1 MKISQTIAAAALG
14 TTVMTLFSYWISSA
28 KKKQF
33 REPELLQE
41 LLQKLPLQ
49 IAPGTAKAAG
59 WLIHYSVGFSF
70 CAIYDAIWK
79 HKASRASIA
88 NGIML
93 GGTSGLVGISG
104 WHLVLS
110 AHPNPPVVDLK
121 KYYGH
126 LMLAHMIFGA
136 FSAIGYR
143 LPHRAILSQFD
154 KSTSSIK

>member
-14 TTVMTLFSYWISSA
+14 TTVMTLFSYLISSA

-33 REPELLQE
+33 REPELLQA
-41 LLQKLPLQ
+41 LLQKLPVQ
-49 IAPGTAKAAG
+49 IAPGTAKASG

-79 HKASRASIA
+79 HRPSRVSIA

-93 GGTSGLVGISG
+93 GGISGLAGISG

-110 AHPNPPVVDLK
+110 AHPNPPAVDLK

-126 LMLAHMIFGA
+126 LMLAHMIFGT

-143 LPHRAILSQFD
+143 LPLASLNPKFD
-154 KSTSSIK
+154 RSTTSVK

>member
-1 MKISQTIAAAALG
+1 MKVLQTIAAAALG
-14 TTVMTLFSYWISSA
+14 TTAMTLFSYWISSA
-28 KKKQF
+28 KRKQF

-49 IAPGTAKAAG
+49 IPPGTAKAAG

-70 CAIYDAIWK
+70 CAIYDAIWRQTS
-79 HKASRASIA
+79 SRPSLA
-88 NGIML
+88 NGVVL
-93 GGTSGLVGISG
+93 GGISGIAGISG

-110 AHPNPPVVDLK
+110 AHPNPPAVELK

-126 LMLAHMIFGA
+126 LMLAHLIFGT

-143 LPHRAILSQFD
+143 PPIREEKLKAVQLKP
-154 KSTSSIK
+154 